1 MPLITGGFHMHQQSN
16 SHEVLPFP
24 AEHAA
29 SEAVTT
35 ILRFIGED
43 PSRDGLL
50 DTPAR
55 VLKAWREM
63 TSGYADDPAEILART
78 FEESSDE
85 MVVLRGISFHSTCE
99 HHLLPFYGEASVGYL
114 PGKVAGISK
123 LARLVDCFARRLQI
137 QERLTRQIAESVEE
151 DLAARGVGGI
161 VAGDTVRCPL
171 HHACYDLRTGAATA
185 PALAPT
191 PVWNVE
197 QHDGR
202 VFVTTK
208 REIPPT
214 GPIKT
219 NVSSVGIVG
228 AGVAGNAAAETLRRE
243 GFTGTITMI
252 GAEETVPIDRP
263 NLSKEYLAGSAP
275 EEWMPLRDAE
285 FYRAQN
291 IEFLM
296 GRRAVLLD
304 AKTKTLT
311 FDDHSTRTFDAI
323 LLATGSEPVRLSPP
337 GAARVHV
344 LRTLRDSR
352 AIIAEAAKGKRAV
365 VLGASFIGL
374 EVAASLRAR
383 EVEVTVVA
391 PDEVPLGKTMGAEL
405 GGFIRRLH
413 EEHGVRFRLGTTA
426 ATFEGDRVILATGE
440 PLLADF
446 VVAGVGV
453 RPNTQLAQIGG
464 LAVDHG
470 IIVDEFLLTS
480 APGIYAA
487 GDVAHYPDR
496 FSGQNVRVE
505 HWVAAGRQGQTAA
518 LNILGRPTPH
528 TATPFFWSAH
538 YDVTSNSVGNAAG

>member
-1 MPLITGGFHMHQQSN
+1 MM
-16 SHEVLPFP
+16 
-24 AEHAA
+24 
-29 SEAVTT
+29 
-35 ILRFIGED
+35 D
-43 PSRDGLL
+43 
-50 DTPAR
+50 
-55 VLKAWREM
+55 LK
-63 TSGYADDPAEILART
+63 SGIAIE
-78 FEESSDE
+78 
-85 MVVLRGISFHSTCE
+85 
-99 HHLLPFYGEASVGYL
+99 
-114 PGKVAGISK
+114 
-123 LARLVDCFARRLQI
+123 
-137 QERLTRQIAESVEE
+137 QIADGGMIGGDVDGQSAVLVRRGAEFFAIGADCTHYHAS
-151 DLAARGVGGI
+151 LADGI

-197 QHDGR
+197 QRDGR

-208 REIPPT
+208 REIPPAA
-214 GPIKT
+214 PIKT
-219 NVSSVGIVG
+219 NVRSVGIVG

-304 AKTKTLT
+304 AKAKTLK
-311 FDDHSTRTFDAI
+311 FDDRSTRTFDAI

-337 GAARVHV
+337 GATRVHV

-352 AIIAEAAKGKRAV
+352 AIIAEAVKGKRAV

-391 PDEVPLGKTMGAEL
+391 PDAIPLAKTMGVEIGA
-405 GGFIRRLH
+405 FVRRLH
-413 EEHGVRFRLGTTA
+413 EEHGVRFRLGTTV

-440 PLLADF
+440 PLICDF

-453 RPNTQLAQIGG
+453 RPNTQLAEAAG

-470 IIVDEFLLTS
+470 IVTDEFLGTS
-480 APGIYAA
+480 VPGIYAA

-518 LNILGRPTPH
+518 RNIMGRPTPH
-528 TATPFFWSAH
+528 TAPPFFWSAH
-538 YDVTSNSVGNAAG
+538 YDVTINYVGNAAGYDRVEVHGSFDDRRALVAYHVGPRIAAVATIGLNRESLMIEKAMEDGDAAAVERTVASI

>member
-1 MPLITGGFHMHQQSN
+1 MMDFRAGIAIEDIAGGGM
-16 SHEVLPFP
+16 L
-24 AEHAA
+24 A
-29 SEAVTT
+29 
-35 ILRFIGED
+35 GEI
-43 PSRDGLL
+43 DGE
-50 DTPAR
+50 P
-55 VLKAWREM
+55 
-63 TSGYADDPAEILART
+63 
-78 FEESSDE
+78 
-85 MVVLRGISFHSTCE
+85 VVLVRRGTE
-99 HHLLPFYGEASVGYL
+99 V
-114 PGKVAGISK
+114 
-123 LARLVDCFARRLQI
+123 FA
-137 QERLTRQIAESVEE
+137 
-151 DLAARGVGGI
+151 VGGSCTHYHAPLADGI
-161 VAGDTVRCPL
+161 IAGDTIRCPW
-171 HHACYDLRTGAATA
+171 HHACFDLRTGAATA
-185 PALAPT
+185 PALNPI

-197 QHDGR
+197 QRDGR

-208 REIPPT
+208 REIPPAAA
-214 GPIKT
+214 IKT

-228 AGVAGNAAAETLRRE
+228 AGVAGSSAAETLRRE
-243 GFTGTITMI
+243 GFAGAITII
-252 GAEETVPIDRP
+252 GAEETVPMDRP

-275 EEWMPLRDAE
+275 EEWMPLRDAD

-291 IEFLM
+291 IELM
-296 GRRAVLLD
+296 TGRRAMLLD

-311 FDDHSTRTFDAI
+311 LDDRSTRTFDAI

-337 GAARVHV
+337 GANRVHV

-365 VLGASFIGL
+365 VLGASFIAL

-391 PDEVPLGKTMGAEL
+391 PDAIPLAKTMGVEIGA
-405 GGFIRRLH
+405 FIRRLH
-413 EEHGVRFRLGTTA
+413 EEHGVRFRLGTTV
-426 ATFEGDRVILATGE
+426 ATFEGDRVVLATGE

-446 VVAGVGV
+446 IVAGVGV

-470 IIVDEFLLTS
+470 IVVDEFLRTS

-518 LNILGRPTPH
+518 LNILGRATPH
-528 TATPFFWSAH
+528 TAPPFFWSAH
-538 YDVTSNSVGNAAG
+538 YDVTIAYVGNAAGYDRAQVRGSFDERRALVAYRVGPRIAAVATIGLDRESLLIEKAMEDGDQTAVERIVASI